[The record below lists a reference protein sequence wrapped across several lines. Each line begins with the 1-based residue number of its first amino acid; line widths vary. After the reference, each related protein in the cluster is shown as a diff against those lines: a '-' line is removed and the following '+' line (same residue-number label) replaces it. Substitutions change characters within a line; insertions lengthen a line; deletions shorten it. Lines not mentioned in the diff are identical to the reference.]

1 MADRTRLVHFTYTW
15 TSSGVSGFIS
25 NVSRELSESF
35 DQTIVVWENRGT
47 VFDDEIRD
55 KGIEIVTLC
64 KGRSKGIMDLSK
76 ACAAFRRYLKK
87 EKPEIVHLHC
97 STSLELKILLAAK
110 QAKVPLRVA
119 HCHNAGFEGSKLAK
133 YIKQQIHIAYK
144 DEFASFAN
152 MRLACSKAAGDW
164 LFPEGF
170 PYTVIKNAIDVDRY
184 MYSEEKRK
192 ALREKLGLKDE
203 FTFCCTGRL
212 SEQKNQAVLVEA
224 FARYHQTHPNSALL
238 LAGDG
243 PERGNIENLLSTHGI
258 GHCVKML
265 GVVSDVGAV
274 LSASDAYVL
283 PSRFEGFGTAVLEAQ
298 VNGLPCL
305 VSDTVSKEA
314 DLMGNAIRNPW
325 DSSPALWTNALEIL
339 SERERYNGIDVA
351 RASGYTK
358 EKVASYLATLYHSAL
373 TDLSN

>member
-1 MADRTRLVHFTYTW
+1 MSEKTKLIHFTYTW

-25 NVSRELSESF
+25 NISRELADDF

-47 VFDDEIRD
+47 VFDDEIKE

-64 KGRSKGIMDLSK
+64 KGHSRGILDLPLACMRFRS
-76 ACAAFRRYLKK
+76 YLKK
-87 EKPEIVHLHC
+87 NRADIVHLHC
-97 STSLELKILLAAK
+97 STSLELRILRAAK
-110 QAKVPLRVA
+110 DAKVPVRVA

-133 YIKQQIHIAYK
+133 YVKKEIHVAYK
-144 DEFASFAN
+144 DEYADYAT

-164 LFPEGF
+164 MFPEE
-170 PYTVIKNAIDVDRY
+170 YTYEIIKNAIDVDRY
-184 MYSEEKRK
+184 LFSQEKRDAVRAK
-192 ALREKLGLKDE
+192 YDLGDA

-224 FARYHQTHPNSALL
+224 FARYHQKHPDSALL

-243 PERGNIENLLSTHGI
+243 PEKAKLASMISSYGIE
-258 GHCVKML
+258 HCAKLL
-265 GVVSDVGAV
+265 GVVQDVGSI

-298 VNGLPCL
+298 ANGLPCL

-325 DSSPALWTNALEIL
+325 DASAALWTNAMEIVA
-339 SERERYNGIDVA
+339 ERKRYDGVEVV
-351 RASGYTK
+351 RTSGYTK

-373 TDLSN
+373 TEK

>member
-1 MADRTRLVHFTYTW
+1 MPEKTKLIHFTYTW

-25 NVSRELSESF
+25 NISRELAEDF

-47 VFDDEIRD
+47 VFDDEIRQ

-64 KGRSKGIMDLSK
+64 KGHSHGIIDLPL
-76 ACAAFRRYLKK
+76 ACAQFSSFLKK
-87 EKPEIVHLHC
+87 NKPDIVHLHC
-97 STSLELKILLAAK
+97 STSLELRVLLSAK
-110 QAKVPLRVA
+110 RANVPVRIA

-133 YIKQQIHIAYK
+133 YIKKEIHIAYK
-144 DEFASFAN
+144 DEYADYAT

-164 LFPEGF
+164 LFPDYLSYEI
-170 PYTVIKNAIDVDRY
+170 IKNAIDVDRY
-184 MYSEEKRK
+184 LFSPQKREEIRS
-192 ALREKLGLKDE
+192 RYNLGDA

-224 FARYHQTHPNSALL
+224 FSRYHQKHPNSALL

-243 PERGNIENLLSTHGI
+243 PNRAKLTSMISNFGIE
-258 GHCVKML
+258 HCAILL
-265 GVVSDVGAV
+265 GVVQDVGAV

-283 PSRFEGFGTAVLEAQ
+283 PSKFEGFGTAVIEAQ
-298 VNGLPCL
+298 ANGLPCL
-305 VSDTVSKEA
+305 VSDTVSAEA

-325 DSSPALWTNALEIL
+325 DSSAILWTNAMEIL
-339 SERERYNGIDVA
+339 AERKRYDGIDLI
-351 RASGYTK
+351 RSSGYTK

-373 TDLSN
+373 ADI